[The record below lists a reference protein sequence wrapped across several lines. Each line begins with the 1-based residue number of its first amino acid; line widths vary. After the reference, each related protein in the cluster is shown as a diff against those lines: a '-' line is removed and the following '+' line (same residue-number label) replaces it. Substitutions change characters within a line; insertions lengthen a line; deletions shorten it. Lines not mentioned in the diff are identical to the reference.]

1 MGLSK
6 YYSLDECNDREELF
20 NYLNTLKDKSKIN
33 YKLLEYDDLISVVDL
48 TMSDNDIKKMQ
59 KIFDK
64 LDIIVF
70 TDWEEIHDVD
80 WDETS
85 EYQEDDFYGDD
96 EY

>member
-70 TDWEEIHDVD
+70 TDWEEIHDID